1 MKTLKI
7 FIFNTLILL
16 FSSVILQVISMLF
29 NVYISNT
36 IGEEAVGVFSLVMS
50 VYMFGITLASAGI
63 NIAATR
69 VVSEELASN
78 NEVGAKKV
86 AQRSIVLSLISGI
99 CASLIFFVFTDFI
112 TIHCLHNKISK
123 NVIFLICIALP
134 FIAMSS
140 AINGY
145 FTAVRRVYK
154 NAFAKFFE
162 EFVKI
167 SCTAILLKSFM
178 PDGIDYACYAL
189 ILADVISEVLS
200 FLYLYILYKFDKKKS
215 LLESR
220 YKDLDS
226 YNRRILRITIPV
238 ALTSYLRS
246 GLSTIKQL
254 IIPSSLQ
261 KSGMNSSNSLISYG
275 IINGMAMP
283 IIMFPVILVTSFSGL
298 LVPEFS
304 RYYVEKKYKK
314 IRSASTLILIC
325 TLIFSI
331 LVTVIIFVFADNLSI
346 AIYKKSE
353 IAKYLRILSPLIVIM
368 YLDIV
373 IDSIL
378 KGLDAQVGVMAINV
392 FDCIVSIAFIYFLVP
407 ILGFSGYIISIF
419 ISEVID
425 FSLSGYKLLTL
436 LKKLE

>member
-7 FIFNTLILL
+7 FVLNTLILL
-16 FSSVILQVISMLF
+16 FSSVILQVIGMFF
-29 NVYISNT
+29 NIYISNT

-63 NIAATR
+63 NISATR
-69 VVSEELASN
+69 VVSEELACK
-78 NEVGAKKV
+78 NEAGAKKA
-86 AQRSIVLSLISGI
+86 AQRCVLFSLIFGV
-99 CASLIFFVFTDFI
+99 CASLIFFVFADFI
-112 TIHCLHNKISK
+112 TIHCLHNRISK
-123 NVIFLICIALP
+123 NVIYLICIALP

-167 SCTAILLKSFM
+167 ACSAILLKSFM
-178 PDGIDYACYAL
+178 PDGIDYACYSL
-189 ILADVISEVLS
+189 ILADVISEITS
-200 FLYLYILYKFDKKKS
+200 FLHLYVLYLQDKHGS
-215 LLESR
+215 LEESR
-220 YKDLDS
+220 YKDLES
-226 YNRRILRITIPV
+226 YNKRILRITIPV

-246 GLSTIKQL
+246 GLSTIKQF

-261 KSGMNSSNSLISYG
+261 RSGMNSSNSLIAYG
-275 IINGMAMP
+275 IVHGMAMP
-283 IIMFPVILVTSFSGL
+283 IIMFPVSLITSASGL

-304 RYYVEKKYKK
+304 RYYAQEKYKK
-314 IRSASTLILIC
+314 IRSVSAIILTV

-331 LVTVIIFVFADNLSI
+331 LVTIFILVFADELSNF
-346 AIYKKSE
+346 IYHKTE

-368 YLDIV
+368 YLDVV

-378 KGLDAQVGVMAINV
+378 KGLDAQVSVMAINV
-392 FDCIVSIAFIYFLVP
+392 IDCIISIVFIYFMVP
-407 ILGFSGYIISIF
+407 VLGFNGYIISIF
-419 ISEVID
+419 ISEVVD
-425 FSLSGYKLLTL
+425 FSLSGYKLLTIL
-436 LKKLE
+436 RKMK

>member
-7 FIFNTLILL
+7 FVLNTLILL
-16 FSSVILQVISMLF
+16 ISSVILQVIGMFF
-29 NVYISNT
+29 NIYISNT

-63 NIAATR
+63 NISATR
-69 VVSEELASN
+69 VVSEELACK
-78 NEVGAKKV
+78 NEAGAKKA
-86 AQRSIVLSLISGI
+86 AQRCVLFSLIFGV
-99 CASLIFFVFTDFI
+99 CASLIFFVFADFI
-112 TIHCLHNKISK
+112 TIHCLHNRISK
-123 NVIFLICIALP
+123 NVIYLICIALP

-167 SCTAILLKSFM
+167 ACSAILLKSFM
-178 PDGIDYACYAL
+178 PDGIDYACYSL
-189 ILADVISEVLS
+189 ILADVISEITS
-200 FLYLYILYKFDKKKS
+200 FLHLYVLYLQDKHGS
-215 LLESR
+215 LEESR
-220 YKDLDS
+220 YKDLES
-226 YNRRILRITIPV
+226 YNKRILRITIPV

-261 KSGMNSSNSLISYG
+261 RSGMNSSNSLIAYG
-275 IINGMAMP
+275 IVHGMAMP
-283 IIMFPVILVTSFSGL
+283 IIMFPVSLITSASGL

-304 RYYVEKKYKK
+304 RYYAQEKYKK
-314 IRSASTLILIC
+314 IRSVSAIILTV

-331 LVTVIIFVFADNLSI
+331 LVTIFILVFADELSNF
-346 AIYKKSE
+346 IYHKTE

-368 YLDIV
+368 YLDVV

-378 KGLDAQVGVMAINV
+378 KGLDAQVSVMVINV
-392 FDCIVSIAFIYFLVP
+392 IDCIISIAFIYFMVP
-407 ILGFSGYIISIF
+407 VLGFNGYIISIF
-419 ISEVID
+419 ISEVVD
-425 FSLSGYKLLTL
+425 FSLSGYKLLTIL
-436 LKKLE
+436 RNMK